1 MAKRLVGSKPE
12 AHHYK
17 GSSLENAGAYR
28 LSVATRS
35 GDGVAELHRKA
46 NDVFVVESGEATL
59 ITGGSIVNAKTTTAN
74 EVRGSGI
81 SGGIRH
87 KLGPGDVIHI
97 PANTPHQ
104 ILVEEGKQITY
115 AVMKV
120 DAR

>member
-1 MAKRLVGSKPE
+1 MAKRLSSAKPE

-17 GSSLENAGAYR
+17 GSSLDSAGSYR

-35 GDGVAELHRKA
+35 GSGAAELHRKA
-46 NDVFVVESGEATL
+46 NDVFVVESGEAML
-59 ITGGSIVNAKTTTAN
+59 IIGGSIVNAKTTTAN
-74 EVRGSGI
+74 EVRGASI
-81 SGGIRH
+81 EGGTRH
-87 KLGPGDVIHI
+87 KLGPGDIVHI

-104 ILVEEGKQITY
+104 ILLEEGKQITY